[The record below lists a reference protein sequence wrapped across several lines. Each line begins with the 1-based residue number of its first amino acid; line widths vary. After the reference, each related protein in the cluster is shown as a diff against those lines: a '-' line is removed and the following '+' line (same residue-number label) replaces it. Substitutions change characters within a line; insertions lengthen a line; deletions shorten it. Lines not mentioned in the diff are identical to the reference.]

1 VTELSSGNA
10 ATWLIRHGMPAGDAR
25 YEELGGGVSN
35 KVIRV
40 EGPCFRAIL
49 KQSLGKLRVEREW
62 LADRERIFREAAA
75 MRWVEGRLRGGR
87 VPRVLLEDPEDFA
100 IATEAAPAAAEMWKN
115 RLFRGEFDPT
125 CARAAGTMLGSL
137 IAASWNHP
145 EARRIFG
152 DRTVFR
158 QLRIDPYYRFTAGI
172 VPQFADYYHDL
183 MQRSAARSVSLVHGD
198 WSPKN
203 LLIAPDTS
211 VYRRDAVWA
220 IDWEVIHF
228 GDPSFDAGFL
238 LNHLLLKSIAMPR
251 YRADVAH
258 LAQIFI
264 EALREELPAGADWVP
279 SAALEHLPA
288 LLLARVDGKSPAE
301 YLDERMRSHARGIA
315 KDLMLHPAASVDEV
329 FER

>member
-1 VTELSSGNA
+1 
-10 ATWLIRHGMPAGDAR
+10 MPAGDAR
-25 YEELGGGVSN
+25 FDELGGGVSN

-40 EGPCFRAIL
+40 EGPASRAVL
-49 KQSLGKLRVEREW
+49 KQSLGKLRVEQEW

-75 MRWVEGRLRGGR
+75 MRWIEGRLRGGR
-87 VPRVLLEDPEDFA
+87 APKILWEDRENFL
-100 IATEAAPAAAEMWKN
+100 IAMESAPPGAEMWKN
-115 RLFRGEFDPT
+115 RLFGGEFDPS

-137 IAASWNHP
+137 IAASWNDP
-145 EARRIFG
+145 EGRRIFG

-172 VPQFADYYHDL
+172 APECAEYFHDL
-183 MQRSAARSVSLVHGD
+183 IQRTDARQVSLVHGD

-203 LLIAPDTS
+203 LLVS
-211 VYRRDAVWA
+211 MEGVWA

-251 YRADVAH
+251 HRADLTH
-258 LAQIFI
+258 LAEVFMA
-264 EALREELPAGADWVP
+264 ALAEELPSGAEWIE
-279 SAALEHLPA
+279 AAAFEHLPA

-301 YLDERMRSHARGIA
+301 YLDAGMRDRARSIA
-315 KDLMLHPAASVDEV
+315 KNLMRHPAVSIKEI

>member
-1 VTELSSGNA
+1 VTELSCGNA
-10 ATWLIRHGMPAGDAR
+10 AEWLIRHGRPAEDAR
-25 YEELGGGVSN
+25 FEEPGGGVSN

-40 EGPCFRAIL
+40 VGPGFRAVL

-62 LADRERIFREAAA
+62 LSDRARIFREAAA

-87 VPRVLLEDPEDFA
+87 TPKVLLEDREDFT
-100 IATEAAPAAAEMWKN
+100 IAMEAAPAGAEMWKT
-115 RLFRGEFDPT
+115 RLLRGEFDAA

-137 IAASWNHP
+137 IAASWNDA

-158 QLRIDPYYRFTAGI
+158 QLRIDPYYRFTADV
-172 VPQFADYYHDL
+172 VPECRGYLDEL
-183 MQRSAARSVSLVHGD
+183 TGRSAARQVSLVHGD

-203 LLIAPDTS
+203 LLVAED
-211 VYRRDAVWA
+211 VWA

-238 LNHLLLKSIAMPR
+238 LNHLLLKSIRMPEH
-251 YRADVAH
+251 RADLTQ
-258 LAQIFI
+258 LALTFAA
-264 EALREELPAGADWVP
+264 ALNEELPADAEWVP
-279 SAALEHLPA
+279 AAALEHLPA

-301 YLDERMRSHARGIA
+301 YLDEGMRGRARDLA
-315 KDLMLHPAASVDEV
+315 KDLMRHPAGSVREV